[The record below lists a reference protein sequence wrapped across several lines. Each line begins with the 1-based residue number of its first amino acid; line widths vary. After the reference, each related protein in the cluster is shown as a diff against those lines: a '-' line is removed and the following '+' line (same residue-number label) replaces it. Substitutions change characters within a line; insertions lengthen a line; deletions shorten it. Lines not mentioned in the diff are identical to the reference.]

1 MTDRVI
7 PKPPFL
13 EKILKIFKKE
23 GGAGGKLE
31 RSRAKWRK
39 MAAIRSGAGGGVKI
53 PTIVKTAKIAT
64 RNNRKILHNRKNFP
78 KLPKFSEI

>member
-7 PKPPFL
+7 PKPPFW
-13 EKILKIFKKE
+13 EKFLKFFKKV
-23 GGAGGKLE
+23 GVAGGKLE
-31 RSRAKWRK
+31 RSRAKRRE

-64 RNNRKILHNRKNFP
+64 RNNRKILHNRKKFP
-78 KLPKFSEI
+78 KLPNFSEI